1 MEKTVEIPEKV
12 TVRIEGRDLIVTG
25 PKGEL
30 KKDMR
35 GSPVKVDISEGKAT
49 VSSESDRRMVKAH
62 AGTWAS
68 HMSNMIIG
76 VTNGWEAQL
85 KIVYSHFPMK
95 FSVEGDTVKIGN
107 FLGERKDRIVKVK
120 GDVKVENKKDIVIV
134 TGNDKEEVG
143 QAAAVIET
151 AAKVRGFDKRVF
163 QDGIHLTQKTSPVQD
178 ENN

>member
-1 MEKTVEIPEKV
+1 MEKIVEIPEGVNV
-12 TVRIEGRDLIVTG
+12 TIEGRDLVVTG

-35 GSPVKVDISEGKAT
+35 GSPVKINFQEGKAT
-49 VSSESDRRMVKAH
+49 VSSASDRRRVKAH

-76 VTNGWEAQL
+76 VTQGWEAQL

-107 FLGERKDRIVKVK
+107 FLGERKDRIVKVR
-120 GDVKVENKKDIVIV
+120 GDVKVENKKDLVTV

-143 QAAAVIET
+143 QAAAVIEM

-163 QDGIHLTQKTSPVQD
+163 QDGIHLTVKTAPIQG